1 MDDRLGPF
9 QELWNAWGE
18 AKSEIS
24 EKPISHF
31 RRAIE
36 IQFDEIDLHLA
47 VNRHDAAVREVVD
60 IISVALNLMRRL
72 GCTPEEIADVARLR
86 AERRMK
92 GQTLEILKKY
102 HDLYGILAV
111 VRVTAVQRGASRRPG
126 LETDQ
131 I

>member
-9 QELWNAWGE
+9 HELWNAWDE
-18 AKSEIS
+18 ADAEIS

-31 RRAIE
+31 RRATE
-36 IQFDEIDLHLA
+36 IQFDEIDRHLA
-47 VNRHDAAVREVVD
+47 DNRHDAAVREVVD

-72 GCTPEEIADVARLR
+72 GCTPEEIADVVRLR

-102 HDLYGILAV
+102 HDLYGILCT
-111 VRVTAVQRGASRRPG
+111 R
-126 LETDQ
+126 
-131 I
+131 